1 MVSIP
6 PGSSLG
12 RYRVIQQLGRGGM
25 ATVFRCHDPNLDRHV
40 AVKVLPSFHT
50 EDPTFTERFAVEAQT
65 VARLNHP
72 NILQIYDF
80 GEDKGFTYIVSELVP
95 GGDLQDML
103 DGNPL
108 PIERVIELMGPLA
121 NALDHAHSQGIIH
134 RDLKPAN
141 VLIGGEGQPILAD
154 FGLARMLE
162 GSTRFTQAGQ
172 AIGTPE
178 YMAPEQAMGA
188 DADHRSDLYAF
199 GILIFQTLLG
209 DTPFRADTPAA
220 TLMAHVHQPLPLPS
234 SIDSNIDPR
243 LEANLLKSLAKDP
256 DDRFQSARDM
266 VDALSIS
273 AGLAPNTSPRDE
285 GASTQTLDSA
295 PPPQSIDTDAQTAV
309 LGAQTSDDT
318 IVTPV
323 SKGQSPPTAG
333 EQTAVMDPAPV
344 EASAEAP
351 AKRPP
356 IVLIGSIAAVV
367 VAVIAV
373 VVVAMALY
381 GDEETAP
388 EPADS
393 SAAAAVDAVETP
405 AADTKAAVVAVEE
418 PTSTAVP
425 AAPTATPEPAMT
437 LSEALA
443 ALEGITTR
451 AEENVVK
458 FRNIAIEAGAVDTQ
472 MRTRDQLEAITKG
485 FFRRDALREQVFE
498 AQELYKVLEL
508 MDENLD
514 LEDILTEIQ
523 LQHVYALFDDESE
536 IVYVLSDA
544 TSIGPLEEYA
554 YASAFMGGAQQSL
567 FDIATMRS
575 QARRGGADEFRA
587 LSALVSGDVA
597 QIGSAYVSTFTQEQ
611 LDILTT
617 PLPDN
622 KLLSAPAVIQ
632 KTVLF
637 PQREGGNFVAQLY
650 GNDNAGWEGVDAAYK
665 FPPISTEQV
674 LHPEKYFGQEEPQR
688 TTVPNLS
695 GRLGKGW
702 TQVSSNVMGE
712 FLIRT
717 YLEEYL
723 GEIQAEEAAEGWG
736 GDRYSLLSGPEGE
749 RALVSL
755 IKWDSFAE
763 SAEFFDAYEV
773 FAGIKL
779 QEDGGTSE
787 DVGES
792 GRKWIFPERTVFLGQ
807 LGPVVTLIVADN
819 NDLVG
824 SVLGHLFEALD
835 EIANPP

>member
-12 RYRVIQQLGRGGM
+12 RYRVIEQLGRGGM

-50 EDPTFTERFAVEAQT
+50 DDPTFTARFHQEAQT

-103 DGNPL
+103 KGEAL
-108 PIERVIELMGPLA
+108 PIARVIELMGPLA
-121 NALDHAHSQGIIH
+121 NALDHAHGQGIVH

-141 VLIGGEGQPILAD
+141 VLIGAERQPILAD

-162 GSTRFTQAGQ
+162 SSARFTQANQ

-188 DADHRSDLYAF
+188 DSDHRSDLYAF
-199 GILIFQTLLG
+199 GILIYQALLG

-234 SIDSNIDPR
+234 SLDPNIDPR
-243 LEANLLKSLAKDP
+243 LEATLLKSLAKDP
-256 DDRFQSARDM
+256 NDRFQSARDM
-266 VDALSIS
+266 VDALSMS
-273 AGLAPNTSPRDE
+273 AGLAPNTTPRSEDS
-285 GASTQTLDSA
+285 STQVLDSGA
-295 PPPQSIDTDAQTAV
+295 PPPTDTDAQTAV
-309 LGAQTSDDT
+309 LGAQTADAT
-318 IVTPV
+318 IQTPV
-323 SKGQSPPTAG
+323 GVGQSPPTAG
-333 EQTAVMDPAPV
+333 EQTAVMGPGATTEAP
-344 EASAEAP
+344 P

-356 IVLIGSIAAVV
+356 IILIGGVV
-367 VAVIAV
+367 VAIVAVIAV
-373 VVVAMALY
+373 VAVLALS
-381 GDEETAP
+381 GDEDTPAEF
-388 EPADS
+388 ADS
-393 SAAAAVDAVETP
+393 PVAAAAVDAARTQA
-405 AADTKAAVVAVEE
+405 AADEPADE
-418 PTSTAVP
+418 PTPTTVP
-425 AAPTATPEPAMT
+425 PRPEPTPDPLMT
-437 LSEALA
+437 LAEALA

-458 FRNIAIEAGAVDTQ
+458 FRNIVIAPGAVDTQ

-498 AQELYKVLEL
+498 AQELYKVLEM
-508 MDENLD
+508 MDEGQD
-514 LEDILTEIQ
+514 LEDLLTDIQ

-554 YASAFMGGAQQSL
+554 YASAFMGGTQQEL
-567 FDIATMRS
+567 FDIAEMRS
-575 QARRGGADEFRA
+575 LARRGGADEFRA
-587 LSALVSGDVA
+587 LSALIGGDVA
-597 QIGSAYVSTFTQEQ
+597 QIGSAYISTFTNEQ
-611 LDILTT
+611 VAILTA

-622 KLLSAPAVIQ
+622 KLLSAPTVVL

-650 GNDNAGWEGVDAAYK
+650 GEDSAGWEGVDKAYE

-674 LHPEKYFGQEEPQR
+674 LHFEKYLAQEEPQR

-717 YLEEYL
+717 YLEEHL
-723 GEIQAEEAAEGWG
+723 GGIQAEEAAEGWG
-736 GDRYSLLSGPEGE
+736 GDRYSLLGGPEGE

-763 SAEFFDAYEV
+763 SAEFFDAYQV

-787 DVGES
+787 EVGES

-807 LGPVVTLIVADN
+807 LGPVVTLIVADDE
-819 NDLVG
+819 DLVG
-824 SVLGHLFEALD
+824 TVLGHLFEALD
-835 EIANPP
+835 EQANPP